1 MALTPEEAAAV
12 AALLEQQPGLSNS
25 QVVKALGFGP
35 TAQFSVAAVRRKL
48 GMPEPPGAAKPGRKK
63 GSRNRSGSGASS
75 GGRRRASSA
84 KSSASLD
91 DLLEPE
97 VAAPVAE
104 QAAAPERRPKGP
116 HSPLFIF
123 KDNAVQ
129 GLTLWLYTQS
139 GRADPRRGMSGDE
152 ALAVAAPAVRLADR
166 NLAKYV
172 KISGPVNENLKDLG
186 AILGAL
192 AMWILRLWL

>member
-48 GMPEPPGAAKPGRKK
+48 GMPEPPGAAKPGRRK
-63 GSRNRSGSGASS
+63 GSRNRSGASS

-84 KSSASLD
+84 KSAAPSLD

-97 VAAPVAE
+97 AAAPVAE

-116 HSPLFIF
+116 HSPLFI
-123 KDNAVQ
+123 
-129 GLTLWLYTQS
+129 
-139 GRADPRRGMSGDE
+139 
-152 ALAVAAPAVRLADR
+152 
-166 NLAKYV
+166 
-172 KISGPVNENLKDLG
+172 
-186 AILGAL
+186 
-192 AMWILRLWL
+192 